1 MGKRYRK
8 SKKTLI
14 IVVIVILI
22 AIGALISMFSS
33 NKLNSKVTV
42 EVGTKTL
49 DVSQFMKNKETPGT
63 FITDLST
70 INMNVPGTYE
80 IKIQVGEKVY
90 SSILEVKGIAAP
102 VAEKDTEAPK
112 IEGAKDQTIYIG
124 DAVAYKKDITV
135 TDNMDKD
142 VKLVVDSSAVDLKK
156 AGSYKVI
163 YTATDSSG
171 NTATKTVTF
180 TVVEK
185 PKDTANS
192 KDLDALADKVLADI
206 TTSNMSE
213 REKAKA
219 IYTWT
224 RSNISYEDHSDKSD
238 WVNAAIQ
245 GFTKGTGDCFNYF
258 ATAQAL
264 LNRAGIKNQEIIKI
278 DGHHYWSLVNID
290 NAWYHFDAT
299 PRKGDNQDFSLFM
312 LTDSQIEAYSKS
324 HGNSH
329 IWDKTKYPA
338 TP

>member
-22 AIGALISMFSS
+22 AFAVWISLFSL
-33 NKLNSKVTV
+33 NKLSSKVTV
-42 EVGTKTL
+42 ELGKKTL
-49 DVSQFMKNKETPGT
+49 AVSQFMKNKET
-63 FITDLST
+63 
-70 INMNVPGTYE
+70 
-80 IKIQVGEKVY
+80 
-90 SSILEVKGIAAP
+90 P

-112 IEGAKDQTIYIG
+112 IEGAQDQTIYIG
-124 DAVAYKKDITV
+124 DAVAYKKYITV

-171 NTATKTVTF
+171 NTATKTVIF
-180 TVVEK
+180 KVVEK
-185 PKDTANS
+185 PKDTVNS

-245 GFTKGTGDCFNYF
+245 GFTKGAGDCFNYF

-264 LNRAGIKNQEIIKI
+264 LNRAGVKNQEIIKI

-299 PRKGDNQDFSLFM
+299 PRKGDNQAFSLFM